1 MWHKIKALLHMAGVK
16 IRRIQKMAR
25 VRIENE
31 QLVITVQG
39 IRKFFAMKSEI
50 SVPLAN
56 VENVTTGLEWKDLP
70 KTLDK
75 VLGTNSNELYYGGR
89 FRQDGDKVF
98 YDLLRKEEA
107 IVITLKNE
115 NFSRLVIG
123 CETPDETV
131 SFIQQ
136 ALNKG

>member
-1 MWHKIKALLHMAGVK
+1 
-16 IRRIQKMAR
+16 MAR
-25 VRIENE
+25 VKIENE

-39 IRKFFAMKSEI
+39 VRKFFAMKSEI
-50 SVPLAN
+50 SVPLVN
-56 VENVTTGLEWKDLP
+56 VEDVTTGLEWKDLP

-107 IVITLKNE
+107 IVISLKNE

-131 SFIQQ
+131 KIIQQ
-136 ALNKG
+136 ALDNR

>member
-1 MWHKIKALLHMAGVK
+1 
-16 IRRIQKMAR
+16 MAR
-25 VRIENE
+25 VKIEDG

-50 SVPLAN
+50 SVLLAN
-56 VENVTTGLEWKDLP
+56 VEEVTTGLEWKDLP

-75 VLGTNSNELYYGGR
+75 TLGTNSNELYYGGR

-107 IVITLKNE
+107 IVISLKNE
-115 NFSRLVIG
+115 DFSRLIIG
-123 CETPDETV
+123 CETPNETV
-131 SFIQQ
+131 ALIQQ
-136 ALNKG
+136 ALDEK

>member
-1 MWHKIKALLHMAGVK
+1 
-16 IRRIQKMAR
+16 MAR
-25 VRIENE
+25 VKIENNE
-31 QLVITVQG
+31 LVITVQG

-50 SVPLAN
+50 SVPLEN
-56 VENVTTGLEWKDLP
+56 VEAVTTGLEWKELP
-70 KTLDK
+70 KMLDK

-107 IVITLKNE
+107 IVISLKNE
-115 NFSRLVIG
+115 DFSRLIIG

-131 SFIQQ
+131 SLIRQ
-136 ALNKG
+136 ALDKT

>member
-1 MWHKIKALLHMAGVK
+1 MAGVN

-25 VRIENE
+25 VKIENE
-31 QLVITVQG
+31 QLIITVQG

-56 VENVTTGLEWKDLP
+56 IEAVTTGLEWKDLP

-89 FRQDGDKVF
+89 FRQDGDSVF
-98 YDLLRKEEA
+98 YDLLRKRKP
-107 IVITLKNE
+107 L
-115 NFSRLVIG
+115 
-123 CETPDETV
+123 
-131 SFIQQ
+131 
-136 ALNKG
+136 

>member
-1 MWHKIKALLHMAGVK
+1 
-16 IRRIQKMAR
+16 MAR
-25 VRIENE
+25 VKIEND

-56 VENVTTGLEWKDLP
+56 VESVTTGLEWKDLP

-115 NFSRLVIG
+115 NFNRLIIG
-123 CETPDETV
+123 CETPNETV
-131 SFIQQ
+131 NLIQQ
-136 ALNKG
+136 ALN

>member
-1 MWHKIKALLHMAGVK
+1 MKMAKIK
-16 IRRIQKMAR
+16 
-25 VRIENE
+25 IENE
-31 QLVITVQG
+31 QLVVTVQG

-50 SVPLAN
+50 SVPLDN
-56 VENVTTGLEWKDLP
+56 VESVTTGLEWKDLP

-98 YDLLRKEEA
+98 YDLSRKEEA
-107 IVITLKNE
+107 VVISLKNE
-115 NFSRLVIG
+115 DFNRLVIG

-131 SFIQQ
+131 ALVQQ
-136 ALNKG
+136 ALDKQ